1 MFESVIKH
9 YHQEKKRLEAQDI
22 EIQHKMES
30 ASETLNQSLVM
41 GLNGVH
47 TNSESFH
54 FASKLATHRYR
65 NETTAITSIH
75 LSNLDQCM
83 DQLT

>member
-1 MFESVIKH
+1 MFESVLKH
-9 YHQEKKRLEAQDI
+9 YHQEKKRLDARDQEI
-22 EIQHKMES
+22 EHKMES
-30 ASETLNQSLVM
+30 ASESLNQSLVM

-47 TNSESFH
+47 CNSESLH

-65 NETTAITSIH
+65 NETTAIPSSH

-83 DQLT
+83 DQIT